1 MSDRKITKMESST
14 DLGRLFQKLFHDFS
28 RLIQSEVQLL
38 KVELE
43 EDLSEL
49 IKGSL
54 LLVIGLLVGI
64 FAFGILTV
72 TILLLLDVILNSLI
86 WSSLTTG
93 LAYLILCVILIS
105 IGKSRAQQALPILE
119 ESIEEL
125 QKDKD
130 II

>member
-1 MSDRKITKMESST
+1 MESST